1 MGDRIAIL
9 ASGEGTVAQSLLDA
23 SASGDLAGGQVV
35 LVVSDRAEA
44 GALNRGRRAD
54 IEALFVDPRSFDGR
68 AEFCAGLAREIE
80 RRDISLVCLAGFM
93 RILTGEFVRPFA
105 GRILNTHPALLP
117 SFPGAHPVRDAFE
130 WGVKVTGATIHI
142 VDEEV
147 DHGPIVAQEA
157 VTVLAG
163 DDEESL
169 HRRIKQVERRIY
181 PEAVRAILAGRVVV
195 EGRRVKGNR

>member
-1 MGDRIAIL
+1 M
-9 ASGEGTVAQSLLDA
+9 AQSLLDA
-23 SASGDLAGGQVV
+23 SASGDLGGGQVV
-35 LVVSDRAEA
+35 LVASDRADA
-44 GALNRGRRAD
+44 GALDRGRRAD
-54 IEALFVDPRSFDGR
+54 IEALFVDPRLFGGR
-68 AEFCAGLAREIE
+68 AEFCAGLASEIE

-105 GRILNTHPALLP
+105 GRILNTHPSLLP
-117 SFPGAHPVRDAFE
+117 SFPGAHAVRDAFE

-157 VTVLAG
+157 VAVLAD

-169 HRRIKQVERRIY
+169 HERIKQVERRIY
-181 PEAVRAILAGRVVV
+181 PEAVRAILQGRVVV